1 MSCQQCCGITQQ
13 FNDKAARKQLN
24 RFRRRGPDRTTRILI
39 DEVRRS
45 LEDGGTR
52 GATILDVGAGLGAIH
67 HVLLDG
73 TVTHAIHVDASP
85 AQLAAAREETHRRG
99 HDDLVEFLEGDF
111 TSIADR
117 VSSADVVTL
126 DRVICCFDDMEHLVR
141 LSAQKA
147 RRLYG
152 AVFPRD
158 VRWMHVGIRVINV
171 VLRLR
176 RSPFR
181 VFLHDPHAIDAVLR
195 SAGLHRKVERDTL
208 GWKVVLYERRHG
220 PEPISP
226 SSGAW

>member
-1 MSCQQCCGITQQ
+1 M
-13 FNDKAARKQLN
+13 
-24 RFRRRGPDRTTRILI
+24 
-39 DEVRRS
+39 
-45 LEDGGTR
+45 
-52 GATILDVGAGLGAIH
+52 
-67 HVLLDG
+67 
-73 TVTHAIHVDASP
+73 DASP

-181 VFLHDPHAIDAVLR
+181 VFLHDPRAIDAVLR